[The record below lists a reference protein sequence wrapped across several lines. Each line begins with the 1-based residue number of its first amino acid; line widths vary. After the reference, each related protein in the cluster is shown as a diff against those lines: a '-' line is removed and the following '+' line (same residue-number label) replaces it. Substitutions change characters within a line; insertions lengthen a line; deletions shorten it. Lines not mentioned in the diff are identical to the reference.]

1 MPRVGEEKDE
11 FVNLR
16 RNLRHWK
23 DILGR
28 HNFIILT
35 ILLVVIMEVQKREKE
50 TFVMLQVKRGGWC
63 NHYKS
68 N

>member
-1 MPRVGEEKDE
+1 MPRVGEEKYE

-16 RNLRHWK
+16 RTRHWK

-50 TFVMLQVKRGGWC
+50 TFIMLQVKRMVMAQPLP
-63 NHYKS
+63 K
-68 N
+68 